1 VDVTCKPRAVS
12 SFKAEF
18 SGAET
23 LLSKIM
29 LAVLLFKLLGKL
41 GWRTKLR
48 DLKPRLDRAVN
59 ITLVVLALAYVGQL
73 LWLYF
78 QRRGSH

>member
-1 VDVTCKPRAVS
+1 M
-12 SFKAEF
+12 
-18 SGAET
+18 
-23 LLSKIM
+23 LSKLM
-29 LAVLLFKLLGKL
+29 LVVLLFKLLGKL

-59 ITLVVLALAYVGQL
+59 ITLVVLGVAYIGQV

-78 QRRGSH
+78 QGRAGR

>member
-1 VDVTCKPRAVS
+1 V
-12 SFKAEF
+12 
-18 SGAET
+18 
-23 LLSKIM
+23 LSKVL

-48 DLKPRLDRAVN
+48 DLKPRLDRAAN
-59 ITLVVLALAYVGQL
+59 ITLVVLGVAYVGQL

-78 QRRGSH
+78 QRRVGH

>member
-1 VDVTCKPRAVS
+1 M
-12 SFKAEF
+12 
-18 SGAET
+18 
-23 LLSKIM
+23 LSKIL

-48 DLKPRLDRAVN
+48 DLKPRLDRAAN
-59 ITLVVLALAYVGQL
+59 ITLVVLGVAYVGQL

-78 QRRGSH
+78 QRRAGR

>member
-1 VDVTCKPRAVS
+1 M
-12 SFKAEF
+12 
-18 SGAET
+18 
-23 LLSKIM
+23 LSKLL

-59 ITLVVLALAYVGQL
+59 ITLVVLGVAYVGQL
-73 LWLYF
+73 LWLF
-78 QRRGSH
+78 FRGYAAR

>member
-1 VDVTCKPRAVS
+1 V
-12 SFKAEF
+12 
-18 SGAET
+18 
-23 LLSKIM
+23 LSKIL

-59 ITLVVLALAYVGQL
+59 ITLVVLGVAYVGQL
-73 LWLYF
+73 LWLF
-78 QRRGSH
+78 FSGKAGH